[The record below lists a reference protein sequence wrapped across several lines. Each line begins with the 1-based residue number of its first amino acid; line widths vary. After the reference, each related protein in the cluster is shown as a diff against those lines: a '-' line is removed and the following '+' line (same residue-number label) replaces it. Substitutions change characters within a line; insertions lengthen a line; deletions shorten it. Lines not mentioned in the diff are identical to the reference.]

1 MNDLQSLKELLF
13 RALGFDLE
21 NPPTLDDEM
30 PLFGEQGL
38 GLDSIDA
45 MAIST
50 AVKAVYGVNLEAHAE
65 MRPVFLA
72 NCKSLMC
79 FIEARLNEQR
89 LHELADSAARS
100 NRG

>member
-1 MNDLQSLKELLF
+1 MNDIQFLKQVLL
-13 RALGFDLE
+13 RALGFDAE
-21 NPPTLDDEM
+21 HPPTLDDET
-30 PLFGEQGL
+30 PLFGDGGL

-72 NCKSLMC
+72 NCTALMG
-79 FIEARLNEQR
+79 FITARLNEQHF
-89 LHELADSAARS
+89 HERS
-100 NRG
+100 GHTAPSN